1 MKKLT
6 FTFSAIIALAIMFYP
21 TQTISLSTGSPGG
34 KSGSP
39 LD

>member
-21 TQTISLSTGSPGG
+21 TQTISLSTVSAGG